1 MYKKYIKKYKKQNF
15 LNDLRKL
22 LLSFSFAMIYK
33 IYKIL
38 VLIKNYLHY
47 LKSNTFEWFFE
58 KYTRL
63 LFIYLFFKISFL
75 IIYDDEKSKA

>member
-38 VLIKNYLHY
+38 VLIKN
-47 LKSNTFEWFFE
+47 
-58 KYTRL
+58 
-63 LFIYLFFKISFL
+63 
-75 IIYDDEKSKA
+75 